1 MTEEKLNIGDIQDLL
16 DESLALMAFV
26 RGFITHKSESKDN
39 ELYKDESFG
48 CTQTIW
54 NADEKIKLAYQ
65 KLEDMSKILK

>member
-1 MTEEKLNIGDIQDLL
+1 MTQEKLNIGEIQDLL
-16 DESLALMAFV
+16 DESLALMAFI

-39 ELYKDESFG
+39 ELYKDEAFG

-65 KLEDMSKILK
+65 KLEDISSKI